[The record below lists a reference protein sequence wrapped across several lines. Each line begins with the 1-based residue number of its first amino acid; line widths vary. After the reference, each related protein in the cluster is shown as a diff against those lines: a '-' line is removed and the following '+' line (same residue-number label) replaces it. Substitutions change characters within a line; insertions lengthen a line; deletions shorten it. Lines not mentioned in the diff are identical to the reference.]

1 MFARLKDWY
10 KKIKKKVRV
19 YLGTR
24 KGELILNN
32 VVNVLPLSKEPDLVN
47 DDPGSPLIIQRIYI
61 WVRDD
66 ILSLGLD
73 CYTDK
78 VDISYLIGSRQRLA
92 HLTKEDY
99 VKRLVVRFRNAFSS
113 FNSNKKHV
121 IIMSYAEAEQFNTT
135 LKAFLSAIID
145 SNNGNYNKPLEEI
158 FDELGTWFISEINRR
173 RISVIQNKGKRW
185 LKPVFFYNYRIN
197 EVPVASEN
205 VNLRKQVPLPP
216 GLSKPT
222 ETPPEPQWF
231 DSIVKSAI
239 DDFNEYNK
247 SYPQIV
253 KNGILYIRLGKNN
266 ISKVFKDHIAFKIEG
281 YNEFSFSNGALAEA
295 GANVDNI
302 HMFYVALAGTGVK
315 TRPSGIYHFRRIHEV
330 PN

>member
-1 MFARLKDWY
+1 MLEHLKGWY
-10 KKIKKKVRV
+10 KKIKKKVRM

-24 KGELILNN
+24 KGELVLNN
-32 VVNVLPLSKEPDLVN
+32 VVNVLPLSKEPDLAN
-47 DDPGSPLIIQRIYI
+47 DDPDSPLIIQRIYI
-61 WVRDD
+61 WVKDD

-73 CYTDK
+73 CYTNNTDL
-78 VDISYLIGSRQRLA
+78 SYLLGSRQQLA
-92 HLTKEDY
+92 HLTKEAY

-121 IIMSYAEAEQFNTT
+121 IIMSYAEAKQINAT
-135 LKAFLSAIID
+135 LRAFLKAIID

-173 RISVIQNKGKRW
+173 RISVIKNKGKRW
-185 LKPVFFYNYRIN
+185 LKPAFFYNHRIN
-197 EVPVASEN
+197 EEQVVSEN

-222 ETPPEPQWF
+222 ETPPEPRWF
-231 DSIVKSAI
+231 DSIVKSAV
-239 DDFNEYNK
+239 DDFNEYNQ

-253 KNGILYIRLGKNN
+253 RNGVLYIRIGKNN
-266 ISKVFKDHIAFKIEG
+266 ITRVLKDRIYFKLEG
-281 YNEFSFSNGALAEA
+281 YVEFYFTNETLAEA
-295 GANVDNI
+295 SANVDNI
-302 HMFYVALAGTGVK
+302 HMFYAAFSGTGPK
-315 TRPSGIYHFRRIHEV
+315 TKPSGIYHFRRIHEV

>member
-66 ILSLGLD
+66 ILSLGLE
-73 CYTDK
+73 CYTDN
-78 VDISYLIGSRQRLA
+78 VDTSYLIGSRQRLA
-92 HLTKEDY
+92 HLTKEGY

-135 LKAFLSAIID
+135 LKAFLNAIID

-197 EVPVASEN
+197 EEQVVCEN

-216 GLSKPT
+216 SLSKPK

-247 SYPQIV
+247 YYPQIV
-253 KNGILYIRLGKNN
+253 KNGVLYVRIGKNN
-266 ISKVFKDHIAFKIEG
+266 ITRVLKNRIYFKLEG
-281 YNEFSFSNGALAEA
+281 FAEFYFTNETLAEA
-295 GANVDNI
+295 SANVDNI
-302 HMFYVALAGTGVK
+302 HMFYVALVGTGVK
-315 TRPSGIYHFRRIHEV
+315 TRPTGIYHFRRIHEV
-330 PN
+330 SN

>member
-10 KKIKKKVRV
+10 KKIKKKVNT
-19 YLGTR
+19 YFNTR
-24 KGELILNN
+24 KGVLVLNN
-32 VVNVLPLSKEPDLVN
+32 VVDVLPLTKEPDLVN
-47 DDPGSPLIIQRIYI
+47 GDPGSPLIIQRIYI
-61 WVRDD
+61 WVKDD

-78 VDISYLIGSRQRLA
+78 VDISYLIGSRQQLA
-92 HLTKEDY
+92 HLTKEPY

-121 IIMSYAEAEQFNTT
+121 IIMSYAEAKQFNIT
-135 LKAFLSAIID
+135 LRAFLKAIID
-145 SNNGNYNKPLEEI
+145 SNNGDYNKPLEDI

-173 RISVIQNKGKRW
+173 RISVIKNKGKRW
-185 LKPVFFYNYRIN
+185 LKPAFFYNYRIN
-197 EVPVASEN
+197 EKQVASEN
-205 VNLRKQVPLPP
+205 VDLRKQVPLPP
-216 GLSKPT
+216 GLSKPK

-253 KNGILYIRLGKNN
+253 KNSVLYVRIGKNN
-266 ISKVFKDHIAFKIEG
+266 ITRVLKNRIYFKLGG
-281 YNEFSFSNGALAEA
+281 YAEFYFTNETLAEA
-295 GANVDNI
+295 SANVDNI
-302 HMFYVALAGTGVK
+302 HMFYAAFSGAGPK
-315 TRPSGIYHFRRIHEV
+315 TKPTGIYHFRRIHEV

>member
-10 KKIKKKVRV
+10 KKIKKKLRM

-32 VVNVLPLSKEPDLVN
+32 VVNVLPLSKKPDLVN
-47 DDPGSPLIIQRIYI
+47 DDPDSPLIIQRIYI
-61 WVRDD
+61 WVKDD

-73 CYTDK
+73 CYTDE
-78 VDISYLIGSRQRLA
+78 VGISYLIGARQQLA
-92 HLTKEDY
+92 HLTKEVY

-121 IIMSYAEAEQFNTT
+121 IIMTYAEVKQFNAT
-135 LKAFLSAIID
+135 LKAFLKAIIA
-145 SNNGNYNKPLEEI
+145 SNNGNYNKPLDEI

-173 RISVIQNKGKRW
+173 RISVIKNKGKRW
-185 LKPVFFYNYRIN
+185 LKPAFFYNYKIN
-197 EVPVASEN
+197 EEQIACEN
-205 VNLRKQVPLPP
+205 VNLHKQVPLPP
-216 GLSKPT
+216 GLSKAV
-222 ETPPEPQWF
+222 EAPPEPQWF
-231 DSIVKSAI
+231 DGIVKSAI
-239 DDFNEYNK
+239 NDFNEFNS
-247 SYPQIV
+247 SYPQIAR
-253 KNGILYIRLGKNN
+253 NGILYIRLGKNN

-315 TRPSGIYHFRRIHEV
+315 TRPSGIYHHRRIHEV
-330 PN
+330 RN

>member
-32 VVNVLPLSKEPDLVN
+32 VANVLLLSKEPDLVN

-73 CYTDK
+73 CYTDN
-78 VDISYLIGSRQRLA
+78 VDISYLIGSRQQLA
-92 HLTKEDY
+92 HLTKEPY

-173 RISVIQNKGKRW
+173 RISVIKNKGKRW

-222 ETPPEPQWF
+222 VTPPEPQWF

-253 KNGILYIRLGKNN
+253 KNSVLYVRIGKNN
-266 ISKVFKDHIAFKIEG
+266 ITRVLKNRIYFKLEG
-281 YNEFSFSNGALAEA
+281 YAEFYFTNETLAEA
-295 GANVDNI
+295 SANVDNI
-302 HMFYVALAGTGVK
+302 HMFYAAFSGTGHK
-315 TRPSGIYHFRRIHEV
+315 TKPTGIYHFRRIHEV

>member
-32 VVNVLPLSKEPDLVN
+32 VANVLPLSKEPDLVN

-73 CYTDK
+73 CYTDN
-78 VDISYLIGSRQRLA
+78 VDISYVIGSGQQLA
-92 HLTKEDY
+92 HLTKEPY

-121 IIMSYAEAEQFNTT
+121 IIMSYAEAKQFNIT
-135 LKAFLSAIID
+135 LRAFLKAIID

-185 LKPVFFYNYRIN
+185 LKPVFFYNYLIN
-197 EVPVASEN
+197 EVPIASEN
-205 VNLRKQVPLPP
+205 VDLRKQVPLPP
-216 GLSKPT
+216 GLSKPM

-253 KNGILYIRLGKNN
+253 KNSVLYVRIGKNN
-266 ISKVFKDHIAFKIEG
+266 ITRVLKNRVYFKLEG
-281 YNEFSFSNGALAEA
+281 YAEFYFTNETLAEA
-295 GANVDNI
+295 SANVDNI
-302 HMFYVALAGTGVK
+302 HMFYAAFIGTRYK
-315 TRPSGIYHFRRIHEV
+315 TKPTGIYHFRRIHEM

>member
-10 KKIKKKVRV
+10 KKIKKKVRM

-24 KGELILNN
+24 KGELVLNN
-32 VVNVLPLSKEPDLVN
+32 VVNVLPLSKEPDLAN
-47 DDPGSPLIIQRIYI
+47 DDPDSPLIIQRIYI
-61 WVRDD
+61 WVKDD

-73 CYTDK
+73 CYTNNTNF
-78 VDISYLIGSRQRLA
+78 SYLLGSRQQLA
-92 HLTKEDY
+92 HLTKEAY

-121 IIMSYAEAEQFNTT
+121 IIMSYAEAKQFNIT
-135 LKAFLSAIID
+135 LRAFLKAIID
-145 SNNGNYNKPLEEI
+145 SNNGDYNKPLEDI

-173 RISVIQNKGKRW
+173 RISVIKNKGKRW
-185 LKPVFFYNYRIN
+185 LKPAFFYNYRIN
-197 EVPVASEN
+197 EKQVACEN

-253 KNGILYIRLGKNN
+253 KNSVLYVRIGKNN
-266 ISKVFKDHIAFKIEG
+266 ITRVLKNRIYFKLGG
-281 YNEFSFSNGALAEA
+281 YAEFYFTNETLAEA
-295 GANVDNI
+295 SANVDNI
-302 HMFYVALAGTGVK
+302 HMFYAAFSGTGHK
-315 TRPSGIYHFRRIHEV
+315 TKPTGIYHFRRIHEV